1 MSRAGHIV
9 DPPVILVGDVVDVGE
24 VFVPRVDEVRAGYC
38 RPSDTT
44 Q

>member
-24 VFVPRVDEVRAGYC
+24 VVAPGVDEGRAGY
-38 RPSDTT
+38 
-44 Q
+44 

>member
-1 MSRAGHIV
+1 MSIAGGVV

-38 RPSDTT
+38 RPSGTA